1 MSNKGNTFRQA
12 GNSVSGKRAPSKESA
27 TFKKEKSQ
35 KTNFPGEYSDA
46 QQKTVK
52 ILGILLIV
60 LSLAFATAFV
70 SYLFTWEDDQSY
82 IAKTNGGWGT
92 LFSSSEEIHDETV
105 ELPVVDNKLGKF
117 GALLANQFMYEWFGV
132 AAFLFIPVL
141 FILGYR
147 LLFKKSLLPLYRTV
161 VYSFVAIVFISVTLG
176 FLHGFMADAPHMLE
190 GKFGFWTNKLLEA
203 QVGVVGV
210 GCILA
215 FAYLTTL
222 ILLYNLDFKFV
233 LFNNRKS
240 KSLSEDMED
249 EDDEGSYSANSL
261 RTKVHVEDDSI
272 QSVRES
278 FQRPTSIN
286 ERFQSSREKD
296 LQQELER
303 PSFTHHPIP
312 EVHID
317 PKDKVVLTF
326 DDSPLE
332 RTEST
337 PSISFTIDQPDED
350 ESEQM
355 RPSIQENQ
363 SPTITI
369 APQAE
374 PEPPLEVAVIP
385 GLVVEDIKEEKEITA
400 SDLVAQFG
408 QYDPKLDLSG
418 YQHPTLDLLRDYG
431 SGKITINQHELEA
444 NKNKIVD
451 TLRNYSIEIESIK
464 ATIGPTVTLY
474 EIIPKPGVRI
484 SKIKNLEDDIA
495 LSLAALGI
503 RIIAPMPGKG
513 TIGIEVPNS
522 SPEMVSMRSVLAT
535 EKFQKTDMDLPIAL
549 GKTISNEVYIADLAK
564 MPHLLVA
571 GATGQGKSVGINAI
585 LTSLLYKKH
594 PAELKFVLV
603 DPKKVELS
611 LFKKVERHF
620 LAKLPDE
627 EEAIIT
633 DTKKVI
639 NTLNSL
645 CIEMDQRY
653 DLLKNAQVRNLKEYN
668 AKFINRRLN
677 PEEGHRFLPYI
688 VLIVDEF
695 ADLMMTAGKEV
706 ETPIARLAQ
715 LARAVGIHLVI
726 ATQRP
731 SVNIITG
738 TIKANFPARLAFRV
752 LSKVDSRTILDT
764 GGADQLIGRGDMLL
778 ATGSDL
784 IRIQCAFVD
793 TPEVEQISD
802 YIGAQR
808 GYPSAF
814 MLPEYVDE
822 NGEGSGSVDFD
833 PKDRDQ
839 LFEDAARLI
848 VMHQQGSTSLIQR
861 KLKLGYNRAGRIIDQ
876 LEAAGIVGPF
886 EGSKAREVLYP
897 DEYSLEQYL
906 ETLRNN

>member
-1 MSNKGNTFRQA
+1 MAYKGNTFK
-12 GNSVSGKRAPSKESA
+12 NSSQSRNSKEGKDS
-27 TFKKEKSQ
+27 TKITYKKRDSFVKSFDNIDFSEGQ
-35 KTNFPGEYSDA
+35 RK
-46 QQKTVK
+46 VLK
-52 ILGILLIV
+52 ILGLL
-60 LSLAFATAFV
+60 LLLTAFAFAVSFV
-70 SYLFTWEDDQSY
+70 SYLFTWKEDQSY
-82 IAKTNGGWGT
+82 IATSNGGWNT
-92 LFSSSEEIHDETV
+92 LFSTSKEITDDTIDAIAV
-105 ELPVVDNKLGKF
+105 QNKLGKL
-117 GALLANQFMYEWFGV
+117 GALLSNQFIYEWFGI
-132 AAFLFIPVL
+132 ASFLFILML
-141 FILGYR
+141 FVVGYKLIYRKSILPIWKT
-147 LLFKKSLLPLYRTV
+147 LL
-161 VYSFVAIVFISVTLG
+161 YSCLGIIYLSVTLG
-176 FLHGFMADAPHMLE
+176 FIQDYIAETPHILE
-190 GKFGFWTNKLLEA
+190 GKFGYWSNQLLNA
-203 QVGVVGV
+203 QIGKFGVAGLL
-210 GCILA
+210 I
-215 FAYLTTL
+215 FAYLTIL
-222 ILLYNLDFKFV
+222 ILIYNFDLKFSFQKEKTSKKASKYGDETAPVVSSSNTAITPNVSFEHNNYEEEELD
-233 LFNNRKS
+233 
-240 KSLSEDMED
+240 
-249 EDDEGSYSANSL
+249 DDEITNSTHFD
-261 RTKVHVEDDSI
+261 TK
-272 QSVRES
+272 
-278 FQRPTSIN
+278 
-286 ERFQSSREKD
+286 
-296 LQQELER
+296 
-303 PSFTHHPIP
+303 PSFAQNKTKSTDTDRQEI
-312 EVHID
+312 ELSVD
-317 PKDKVVLTF
+317 T
-326 DDSPLE
+326 PLE
-332 RTEST
+332 IET
-337 PSISFTIDQPDED
+337 PNQPDEPVL
-350 ESEQM
+350 SV
-355 RPSIQENQ
+355 
-363 SPTITI
+363 
-369 APQAE
+369 AE
-374 PEPPLEVAVIP
+374 V
-385 GLVVEDIKEEKEITA
+385 KEEKAITA
-400 SDLVAQFG
+400 NDLVAEFG
-408 QYDPKLDLSG
+408 EYDPKLDLSG
-418 YQHPTLDLLRDYG
+418 YQYPTLELLKEYG
-431 SGKITINQHELEA
+431 SGKITINQYELEA

-451 TLRNYSIEIESIK
+451 TLRNYSIEIEHIK

-522 SPEMVSMRSVLAT
+522 NPEMVSMRSVLAT

-594 PAELKFVLV
+594 PSELKFVLV

-611 LFKKVERHF
+611 LFKKIERHF
-620 LAKLPDE
+620 LAKLPGE
-627 EEAIIT
+627 EDAIIT

-653 DLLKNAQVRNLKEYN
+653 DLLKNGQVRNLKEYN
-668 AKFINRRLN
+668 VKFINRRLN
-677 PEEGHRFLPYI
+677 PEEGHRFLPFI

-752 LSKVDSRTILDT
+752 LSKVDSRTILDS

-778 ATGSDL
+778 STGSDL

-793 TPEVEQISD
+793 TPEVEGISD
-802 YIGAQR
+802 FIGSQR

-822 NGEGSGSVDFD
+822 SGEGSGSMDFD
-833 PKDRDQ
+833 LSDRDQ
-839 LFEDAARLI
+839 LFEEAARLI

-876 LEAAGIVGPF
+876 LESAGIVGPF

-906 ETLRNN
+906 ETLRNQN